1 MKKFLKYNKKNKPLR
16 LITKPNFKKSIHLKR
31 TSLMR
36 MFLTLLTISSFK
48 FSIVQKVFSEYF
60 PDRVLRSNCNRNT
73 LALSDF
79 FLALGSLYYI
89 VLNARMYVRIY

>member
-1 MKKFLKYNKKNKPLR
+1 
-16 LITKPNFKKSIHLKR
+16 
-31 TSLMR
+31 

-60 PDRVLRSNCNRNT
+60 PDRVLRSNCNRST

-79 FLALGSLYYI
+79 FFALGSLYYI
-89 VLNARMYVRIY
+89 ALNARMYVRIY

>member
-1 MKKFLKYNKKNKPLR
+1 MY
-16 LITKPNFKKSIHLKR
+16 LKR
-31 TSLMR
+31 
-36 MFLTLLTISSFK
+36 MFFTLLTISSFK

-60 PDRVLRSNCNRNT
+60 PDRVLLSNCNRNT

-89 VLNARMYVRIY
+89 ALHTRMYAQTC